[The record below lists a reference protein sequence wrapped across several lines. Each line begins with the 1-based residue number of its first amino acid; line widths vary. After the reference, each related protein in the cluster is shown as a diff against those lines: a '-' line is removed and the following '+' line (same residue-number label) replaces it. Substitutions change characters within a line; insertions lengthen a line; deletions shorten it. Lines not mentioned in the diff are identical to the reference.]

1 MANVMFKRGTQ
12 AKLSS
17 LKSFVDGAFYLTTDT
32 DRLYVAQSSTEL
44 VELNKSITIVNDVGD
59 LPSTTAVTDTAV
71 KGADVAVG
79 QFYYVKAGAS
89 SKSGNVL
96 AVCSAISAEGAI
108 TWTQVNPDTNT
119 NNVTRLTSAEVSVA
133 DDNKTYTLTINWT
146 MDNVA
151 QPAIKTKPFT
161 IDPTKI
167 IKVGLTSP
175 AMDNGVAYI
184 TTTGAGA
191 NAGSKVGIKT
201 GGGGIT
207 IDKDKDNPNIITIAG
222 TVTDYSMALDATT
235 KNKLVLKAGNKAK
248 GSLTIAGS
256 GAITATGDTTNN
268 TVTITHNDSGVT
280 ANPYGPGSDA
290 TTALSANGTFVVPYV
305 TVDAKGHVTAADN
318 RTFTLPA
325 DADHYVTGGK
335 ISAGA
340 DGQVKVT
347 LTRKGTSDLSAVTFE
362 DTVTNGKAI
371 IHNTITVDGKSQV
384 INNAGDFGSFYSAK
398 AIDDKFRSLDAFT
411 YKGTVGTNGTVTNLP
426 TTKVSNG
433 DSYKA
438 INAGTFGGIIC
449 AAGDILIAMGT
460 EGADGYLTEVTW
472 TKVQGNTEMDTTYT
486 LSSDTKGLKLTSSTL
501 PNKPQIIQVSGTN
514 GIGVNTAD
522 NKIVINHDSIGT
534 AATYGEAPKDP
545 TTITPT
551 NLSHSGT
558 FYVPVITTDAQ
569 GHVSTAKTVGFKLPG
584 DNNTTY
590 TLEPKIDSNANS
602 FVLKD
607 SNKAAKG
614 TVKFAGDGTVGL
626 TVSGTGNAI
635 TVTGSHKAYTARS
648 SANQVASGQENKALA
663 FGDTFTI
670 PYITSDATGH
680 VTSIS
685 DQTVKLP
692 ANIDTKYTISGKTE
706 YADNVG
712 TFTTT
717 LQAVGSTST
726 SITHKIKSDTLT
738 MSVSEGTL
746 TADLVWGTF

>member
-59 LPSTTAVTDTAV
+59 LPATTAATDTAV

-96 AVCSAISAEGAI
+96 AVCSAISPEGAI

-119 NNVTRLTSAEVSVA
+119 NNVTRLTSVDVA
-133 DDNKTYTLTINWT
+133 TTDNKNYTLTINWS
-146 MDNVA
+146 MDNKA
-151 QPAIKTKPFT
+151 QTAITKTFT
-161 IDPTKI
+161 VDPTKI
-167 IKVGLTSP
+167 IKVGLTASLE
-175 AMDNGVAYI
+175 GGIAYI
-184 TTTGAGA
+184 STAGAGA
-191 NAGSKVGIKT
+191 DTTKKVGIKT
-201 GGGGIT
+201 AGGGIT
-207 IDKDKDNPNIITIAG
+207 IGTDGNDITIKG
-222 TVTDYSMALDATT
+222 TVKDYSMALDAKAT
-235 KNKLVLKAGNKAK
+235 NKLVLKTGNEAK

-256 GAITATGDTTNN
+256 DKITATGDATNN
-268 TVTITHNDSGVT
+268 TVTITHKDSGV
-280 ANPYGPGSDA
+280 AADKYGPTADTKLS
-290 TTALSANGTFVVPYV
+290 ALSEFTVPEL
-305 TVDAKGHVTAADN
+305 TVDAQGHVTSANN
-318 RTFTLPA
+318 RTLTLP
-325 DADHYVTGGK
+325 DNVDHYVTDGS
-335 ISAGA
+335 IAAGT
-340 DGQVKVT
+340 DGQVNIT
-347 LTRKGTSDLSAVTFE
+347 LNRGGTSSLEKIAIKDNIV
-362 DTVTNGKAI
+362 NGKAV
-371 IHNTITVDGKSQV
+371 IHNTITVDGTPKV
-384 INNAGDFGSFYSAK
+384 VNNAGDFGSFYSA
-398 AIDDKFRSLDAFT
+398 ATIDEKFRSLDAFT
-411 YKGTVGTNGTVTNLP
+411 YKGTVGTNGTVTSLP

-438 INAGTFGGIIC
+438 IEAGTFGGIIC

-460 EGADGYLTEVTW
+460 EGKDGYLTEISW
-472 TKVQGNTEMDTTYT
+472 TKVQGNTEMDTQYKLT
-486 LSSDTKGLKLTSSTL
+486 SDVAGLKLTTTSGASKTYTI
-501 PNKPQIIQVSGTN
+501 PVSGTN

-522 NKIVINHDSIGT
+522 NKIVINHNSIGK
-534 AATYGEAPKDP
+534 ADTYGEAPKDP

-551 NLSHSGT
+551 NLSHGGT
-558 FYVPVITTDAQ
+558 FYVPVVTTDAQ

-590 TLEPKIDSNANS
+590 TLEPKTASDANS
-602 FVLKD
+602 FILKD
-607 SNKAAKG
+607 SGNATKG

-626 TVSGTGNAI
+626 TVTGSGNAI

-648 SANQVASGQENKALA
+648 SANQIVEGQSEKALA
-663 FGDTFTI
+663 FGEKFTV

-680 VTSIS
+680 VTGITN
-685 DQTVKLP
+685 QTIKLP
-692 ANIDTKYTISGKTE
+692 AIVDTKYTIGGSTGYK
-706 YADNVG
+706 DNIG

-717 LQAVGSTST
+717 LQAVGGAAT

-738 MSVSEGTL
+738 MSATGDTL

>member
-59 LPSTTAVTDTAV
+59 LPATTAATDTAV

-96 AVCSAISAEGAI
+96 AVCSAISPEGAI

-119 NNVTRLTSAEVSVA
+119 NNVTRLTSVDVSVA
-133 DDNKTYTLTINWT
+133 EDKKTYTLTINWS
-146 MDNVA
+146 MDNKA
-151 QPAIKTKPFT
+151 QTAITKEFT
-161 IDPTKI
+161 IDPTTVI
-167 IKVGLTSP
+167 SIGLTSP
-175 AMDNGVAYI
+175 AIADGVAYI

-207 IDKDKDNPNIITIAG
+207 IGKDKDNPNVITIAG
-222 TVTDYSMALDATT
+222 TVKDYSMALDATT
-235 KNKLVLKAGNKAK
+235 KNKLVLKTGNEAK

-256 GAITATGDTTNN
+256 GKITATGDTTNN
-268 TVTITHNDSGVT
+268 TVTIAHKDSGVT
-280 ANPYGPGSDA
+280 ADKYGPTANAKLS
-290 TTALSANGTFVVPYV
+290 ALSEFTVPEL
-305 TVDAKGHVTAADN
+305 TVDAQGHVTSANN
-318 RTFTLPA
+318 RTLTLP
-325 DADHYVTGGK
+325 DNVDHYVTDGS
-335 ISAGA
+335 IAAGT
-340 DGQVKVT
+340 DGQVNIT
-347 LTRKGTSDLSAVTFE
+347 LNRGGTSSLEKIAIKDNIV
-362 DTVTNGKAI
+362 NGKAV
-371 IHNTITVDGKSQV
+371 IHNTITVDGTPKV
-384 INNAGDFGSFYSAK
+384 VNNAGDFGSFYSA
-398 AIDDKFRSLDAFT
+398 ATIDEKFRSLDAFT
-411 YKGTVGTNGTVTNLP
+411 YKGTVGTNGTVTSLP

-438 INAGTFGGIIC
+438 IEAGTFGGIIC

-460 EGADGYLTEVTW
+460 EGKDGYLTEISW
-472 TKVQGNTEMDTTYT
+472 TKVQGNTEMDTQYKLT
-486 LSSDTKGLKLTSSTL
+486 SDVAGLKLTTTSGASKTYTI
-501 PNKPQIIQVSGTN
+501 PVSGTN

-522 NKIVINHDSIGT
+522 NKIVINHNTIGK
-534 AATYGEAPKDP
+534 ADTYGEAPKDP

-551 NLSHSGT
+551 NLSHGGT
-558 FYVPVITTDAQ
+558 FYVPVVTTDAQ

-590 TLEPKIDSNANS
+590 TLEPKTASDANS
-602 FVLKD
+602 FILKD
-607 SNKAAKG
+607 SGNATKG

-626 TVSGTGNAI
+626 TVTGSGNAI

-648 SANQVASGQENKALA
+648 SANQIVEGQSEKALA
-663 FGDTFTI
+663 FGEKFTV

-680 VTSIS
+680 VTGIAN
-685 DQTVKLP
+685 QTIKLP
-692 ANIDTKYTISGKTE
+692 ANVDTKYTISGSTGYK
-706 YADNVG
+706 DNIG

-717 LQAVGSTST
+717 LQAVGGAAT
-726 SITHKIKSDTLT
+726 SITHKIKSNTLT
-738 MSVSEGTL
+738 MSASGDTL